1 LANQKH
7 YYPTKSLPETIKRTN
22 FILFFSEKKRT
33 KIQVQKSYKIW
44 NSKLSNDDGIEFEI
58 EPKMEYLVGING
70 ARRKRNTEREIERTF
85 GLTEIAVEIR
95 ALCLEISEQK
105 QKPR

>member
-1 LANQKH
+1 LKLANQKH
-7 YYPTKSLPETIKRTN
+7 YYPTKSLPETIKQT
-22 FILFFSEKKRT
+22 IFFFQKKRT
-33 KIQVQKSYKIW
+33 KIQAQKNYKIW
-44 NSKLSNDDGIEFEI
+44 NSKLSNDDRIGFEI
-58 EPKMEYLVGING
+58 EPKMEYPVGIHG